1 MTPTHDLTTEEIKAL
16 IYHYNRIRVRIAD
29 NVTAMERLTDLQREY
44 DVRVAVLND
53 ETKAWQQ

>member
-29 NVTAMERLTDLQREY
+29 NITAMERLTDLQREY

-53 ETKAWQQ
+53 ETKS